1 MDFFILRHGIAAEL
15 GAGAGARDADR
26 ALTPKGKREMWQ
38 VARAMKLL
46 DLSFDLILSSPYTR
60 ASQTAEIVAEAL
72 GLEKKLEL
80 MDCLVPHGNAREFI
94 SLLNKYKPAPQN
106 VLLVGHEPYLSQLI
120 SLLISGGSTASVTLK
135 KAALAKLSTDSL
147 KFGHCAT
154 LKWLLTPKQMRLLR

>member
-1 MDFFILRHGIAAEL
+1 MDLFILRHGIAADL
-15 GAGAGARDADR
+15 GVGTRARDADR
-26 ALTPKGKREMWQ
+26 ALTPKGKHEMWQ

-60 ASQTAEIVAEAL
+60 VSQTAEIVAEAL
-72 GLEKKLEL
+72 SLEKKLEL
-80 MDCLVPHGNAREFI
+80 TDCLMPHGSARELI
-94 SLLNKYKPAPQN
+94 SLPNKHKPAPQN

-120 SLLISGGSTASVTLK
+120 SLLISGGSTACVTLK

-154 LKWLLTPKQMRLLR
+154 LKWLLTPKQMFLLR